1 MKITEYKA
9 KIKNI
14 EDEILDITNVATNT
28 ILNTKINEVKIKYLV
43 WLT

>member
-14 EDEILDITNVATNT
+14 EDKILDIINVATNT
-28 ILNTKINEVKIKYLV
+28 ILKTKINEAKIKYLV
-43 WLT
+43 